1 MDDSR
6 AAEVPLRRVSCPR
19 YMRTSRHARPA
30 ARLALLLTLF
40 AVALPA
46 SAAFG
51 QASPFEGLP
60 APTPETPT
68 QATTQIN
75 SSNDDDDG
83 LSSFQ
88 AILIAGAA
96 IALLTGVIVVIM
108 RDAKRRAPIEAGDSE
123 AAHKPA
129 DAHKRS
135 QAAKRKQRQKAKA
148 ARAQRRRNR

>member
-1 MDDSR
+1 
-6 AAEVPLRRVSCPR
+6 
-19 YMRTSRHARPA
+19 MRSSRHVRPA
-30 ARLALLLTLF
+30 ARLALLLTLI
-40 AVALPA
+40 VVLLPT

-68 QATTQIN
+68 QATTQID
-75 SSNDDDDG
+75 SNTDDDG
-83 LSSFQ
+83 ISSFQ

-96 IALLTGVIVVIM
+96 IVLLTGVIVVIM

-135 QAAKRKQRQKAKA
+135 QAAKRKQRQKDKA

>member
-1 MDDSR
+1 
-6 AAEVPLRRVSCPR
+6 
-19 YMRTSRHARPA
+19 MRTSRHVRPA
-30 ARLALLLTLF
+30 ARLALLLTLV
-40 AVALPA
+40 AVALP

-51 QASPFEGLP
+51 QASPFENLP
-60 APTPETPT
+60 APAPETPT
-68 QATTQIN
+68 QATTQID
-75 SSNDDDDG
+75 SNTDDDG

-96 IALLTGVIVVIM
+96 IVVLTGVIVVIM

-135 QAAKRKQRQKAKA
+135 QAAKRKQRQKDKA